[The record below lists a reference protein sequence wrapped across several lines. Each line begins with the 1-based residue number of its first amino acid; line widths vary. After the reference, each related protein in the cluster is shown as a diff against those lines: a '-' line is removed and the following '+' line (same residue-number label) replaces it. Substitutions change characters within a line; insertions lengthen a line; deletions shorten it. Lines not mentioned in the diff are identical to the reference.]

1 MQLTEEPKINEGF
14 VERNGEK
21 LPQIVVTAEW
31 LLNWGELFALS
42 RKFTEVDENNKTLKA
57 SLEVIKEKDG
67 WKVNDAYP
75 REISDA
81 LGVSDR
87 LMIYARE
94 YLGRKET
101 EKAKKQEQQE
111 APCAAETTFVTKDQ
125 LEAQMYDVKQY
136 LEKISY
142 LLESKQEEDFKKP
155 RPAPIQQIVIKK
167 PELVKTQKQI
177 PLVNPQEIVDEGF
190 RNQLKEAEKAL
201 ERVTNTEEMKDLVHE
216 LAQRKTDP
224 TERPTSEFG
233 LDILGEQK
241 MTALFR
247 KVLERLDGFEKDA
260 KTGQLHIAVDEVLDK
275 EGMFDNYDSD
285 QLGKLKKSIVEQLFN
300 AYYIRKTKTG
310 IMVDKAE
317 IRSQLKIVKE
327 EEEKMNQA
335 LNLGDKEK
343 EFHAITKKHRESQ
356 PEKRKEN
363 VEKIIEKARDYKE
376 KKKVKLEKGEEK
388 EEIEEKTEE
397 EEEEELDDSPHG
409 DTPDGFAGDK

>member
-1 MQLTEEPKINEGF
+1 MQLMDEPQVSEGF

-42 RKFTEVDENNKTLKA
+42 RKFTEVSEDNKTLKT
-57 SLEVIKEKDG
+57 SLEVLKEKDG

-94 YLGRKET
+94 YLGRREK
-101 EKAKKQEQQE
+101 EKAKKQEQTE

-125 LEAQMYDVKQY
+125 LESLESRMTQH

-155 RPAPIQQIVIKK
+155 RPAPPVQIAVRKAEPVKTQTK
-167 PELVKTQKQI
+167 PEL
-177 PLVNPQEIVDEGF
+177 PALNPEEIVDEGF

-260 KTGQLHIAVDEVLDK
+260 KIGQLHIALDEVLDK
-275 EGMFDNYDSD
+275 EGMFDTYESD

-310 IMVDKAE
+310 IMVDKSE

-343 EFHAITKKHRESQ
+343 EFHAVTKKHRESQ

-363 VEKIIEKARDYKE
+363 VEKIIKKARDYKE
-376 KKKVKLEKGEEK
+376 KKVKLEQEPEK
-388 EEIEEKTEE
+388 EEEEAEE
-397 EEEEELDDSPHG
+397 EEEEIDAPNGDSVE
-409 DTPDGFAGDK
+409 GFAGDK

>member
-1 MQLTEEPKINEGF
+1 MQLMEEPQVSEGF

-42 RKFTEVDENNKTLKA
+42 RKFTEVNEDNKTLKA

-94 YLGRKET
+94 YLGRREK
-101 EKAKKQEQQE
+101 EKAKKQEQAE
-111 APCAAETTFVTKDQ
+111 APCAVETTFVTKDQ
-125 LEAQMYDVKQY
+125 LEAQMYDVRQY

-142 LLESKQEEDFKKP
+142 LLEQKQEEDFKKP
-155 RPAPIQQIVIKK
+155 RPAPPVQIAVRKAE
-167 PELVKTQKQI
+167 PVKTQKKPEI
-177 PLVNPQEIVDEGF
+177 PILNPEEIVDEGF
-190 RNQLKEAEKAL
+190 IKQLKESEKAL
-201 ERVTNTEEMKDLVHE
+201 ERVTNSEEMKDLVHE
-216 LAQRKTDP
+216 LSVRKTDP
-224 TERPTSEFG
+224 SERPVSEFG

-247 KVLERLDGFEKDA
+247 KVLERLDGFEKEA
-260 KTGQLHIAVDEVLDK
+260 KIGQLHIAIDEVLDK
-275 EGMFDNYDSD
+275 EGMFDSYDSD

-300 AYYIRKTKTG
+300 AYYVRKTKIG
-310 IMVDKAE
+310 ILVDKSE

-327 EEEKMNQA
+327 EEEKINQA

-343 EFHAITKKHRESQ
+343 EFHAITKKHRESAQ

-363 VEKIIEKARDYKE
+363 VQKIIKKARDFKA
-376 KKKVKLEKGEEK
+376 KKVKLEQEPEEEAETEEDEE
-388 EEIEEKTEE
+388 EEIEVEGEGGPE
-397 EEEEELDDSPHG
+397 
-409 DTPDGFAGDK
+409 GFAGDK